1 MNVVGGAEMQDI
13 ILESLWYS
21 AKLSHKV
28 SELSR
33 AMPGY
38 QEAAQTYEAIAKQVE
53 DILGFELYDRY
64 TSALMRFSN
73 YEVYAW
79 YALGLGL
86 REELVQMFGF

>member
-1 MNVVGGAEMQDI
+1 MQDI
-13 ILESLWYS
+13 LLKSLWYNTE
-21 AKLSHKV
+21 LSHKV

-38 QEAAQTYEAIAKQVE
+38 QEVSQTYEAIAKQVG
-53 DILGFELYDRY
+53 DILGFELYDQY
-64 TSALMRFSN
+64 LSAQTRFSN

-86 REELVQMFGF
+86 RKELVQMFGF